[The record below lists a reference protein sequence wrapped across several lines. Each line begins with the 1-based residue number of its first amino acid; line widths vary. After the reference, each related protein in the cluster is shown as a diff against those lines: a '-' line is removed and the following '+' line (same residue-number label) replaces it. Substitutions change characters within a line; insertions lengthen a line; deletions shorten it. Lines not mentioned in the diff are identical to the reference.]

1 MVTRVPH
8 LPESGSPAR
17 RGSPAPRTT
26 RRVFR
31 HTWPRPARRRAG
43 GPPSGAPAPACG
55 YPGSPAPAPA
65 SAAGARGTTG
75 PAADP
80 VGAAAGGDPRAGA
93 ERPGAAD
100 VAAGTG
106 GNDADGPLPPAAGA
120 GSSRV
125 GVGAHT
131 PGRGGGVRAR
141 RAATAT
147 ARMVSPAAWSEGAGP
162 FERERPVEWV
172 VAPVTPGSN
181 EVTPRRWT
189 GRGAGGPGAA
199 RRRRPPRGPR
209 TAGTPSAGAGAER
222 AVRSCQVPGAGPAGG
237 GCVPPHLR
245 RGPPRAAREGGRVR
259 ARGAATAG
267 WRPGR
272 GRRAAPSG

>member
-1 MVTRVPH
+1 MGLEDRIPLPHKAFRSRTTAPRGVVVTRVPH
-8 LPESGSPAR
+8 LPEPGSPAR

-31 HTWPRPARRRAG
+31 HTRPRPARRRAG

-55 YPGSPAPAPA
+55 YPGSPAHATA
-65 SAAGARGTTG
+65 E
-75 PAADP
+75 
-80 VGAAAGGDPRAGA
+80 VGA
-93 ERPGAAD
+93 
-100 VAAGTG
+100 
-106 GNDADGPLPPAAGA
+106 
-120 GSSRV
+120 

-141 RAATAT
+141 RAATAA

-162 FERERPVEWV
+162 FEREQPVEWG

-181 EVTPRRWT
+181 EVAPRRWT
-189 GRGAGGPGAA
+189 GRAAGGPGAV
-199 RRRRPPRGPR
+199 RRRRPPRGPE
-209 TAGTPSAGAGAER
+209 PSA
-222 AVRSCQVPGAGPAGG
+222 SP
-237 GCVPPHLR
+237 R
-245 RGPPRAAREGGRVR
+245 RGPGPSAPSAHAGPGRGSSGRRAAGACPLTCAAVLPGRAAPAPGGTGGPHRPRAAREGGRR
-259 ARGAATAG
+259 GPRGAATAG